1 MDYSKKSQGDVTIL
15 TLSGKIVGGPESLK
29 FNQTLSNLIDE
40 GNVNVILDLSEIE
53 LMNSSGLGII
63 IHSVNQL
70 KQNNGSLKLAKVSD
84 KIRQIME
91 ITKLNSIFESYD
103 TIEEAVESFK
113 K

>member
-1 MDYSKKSQGDVTIL
+1 MDYSKKTDGNVTIL

-29 FNQTLSNLIDE
+29 FNQTLSNLIEE
-40 GNVNVILDLSEIE
+40 GSVNVILDLSKIE

-70 KQNNGSLKLAKVSD
+70 KQNSGSLKLANVSS

-91 ITKLNSIFESYD
+91 ITKLDSIFQCYD
-103 TIEEAVESFK
+103 TVEDAVKSFK
-113 K
+113 

>member
-1 MDYSKKSQGDVTIL
+1 MDYNKETEGNVTIL

-40 GNVNVILDLSEIE
+40 GNVNVILDLSKIE

-70 KQNNGSLKLAKVSD
+70 KQNNGSLKLANVSS
-84 KIRQIME
+84 KIKQIME
-91 ITKLNSIFESYD
+91 ITKLDSIFDCYD
-103 TIEEAVESFK
+103 TVDEAVDSFK
-113 K
+113 